1 MPWREATPMD
11 AKVEFIRARQRAE
24 ESMTASCERAG
35 ISRQCGYELWH
46 RFQREGWSALR
57 SARGRRSGCRGRSP
71 RRRARQ
77 SWRCAINGPT
87 GDRRKLRAKLCEQA
101 PQQQWPAHS
110 TIGDLLKRAGR
121 IRPRRRRAHAQPTAL
136 PLMAAVK
143 PNVVWCIDFKG
154 WWHTLDGARCN
165 PLTVTDAYS
174 RFLLCSE
181 LLAQA
186 DYEHS
191 RPVLERMFR
200 EAGFTRVEIQAPGR
214 SGFLVRAHRE

>member
-46 RFQREGWSALR
+46 RFQREGWSALQER
-57 SARGRRSGCRGRSP
+57 S
-71 RRRARQ
+71 RAPHRVPWAVTRAQ
-77 SWRCAINGPT
+77 SEAILALRDQRPHWGPK
-87 GDRRKLRAKLCEQA
+87 KLRAKLCEQA

-143 PNVVWCIDFKG
+143 PNVVWCIDFKAG
-154 WWHTLDGARCN
+154 GAPWTERAA
-165 PLTVTDAYS
+165 TRS
-174 RFLLCSE
+174 R
-181 LLAQA
+181 
-186 DYEHS
+186 
-191 RPVLERMFR
+191 
-200 EAGFTRVEIQAPGR
+200 
-214 SGFLVRAHRE
+214 